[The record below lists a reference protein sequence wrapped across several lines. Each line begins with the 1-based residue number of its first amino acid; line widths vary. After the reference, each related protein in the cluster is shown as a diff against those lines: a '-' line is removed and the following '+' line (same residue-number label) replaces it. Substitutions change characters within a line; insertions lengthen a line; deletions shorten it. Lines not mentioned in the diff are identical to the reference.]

1 MSSRIGFSRFRAGV
15 ALRITAMFV
24 TIVAAALLI
33 ASTQWYVVIALLVAA
48 AFIQAVMLAH
58 FATRSSREMARLL
71 DAIAVDDTSPSFSA
85 LRGDSAHSE
94 LGTAMARVLT
104 RLRAWRSEHEEQ
116 AHYLQALVA
125 HVPVALVSVDE
136 RGKVQLLNTA
146 ARRLFETALTDASQ
160 FSRHGHP
167 FAVGIESLG
176 AGSSAILRMERAAGP
191 LLLKAAATDLSM
203 RGARCRLI
211 SLQNIENEMSA
222 HELAAWQTV
231 IRVMAH
237 EVMNSLTPVS
247 SLAATA
253 HELVREAVEKT
264 LLDDLCAATLADA
277 HAVLE
282 TVARCSEGLL
292 HFVQNHHRLTKRLTA
307 QIQIT
312 PVRRVFAR
320 LQRLLANELAGR
332 GIQLTMS
339 VDPESLELAVDVDL
353 LDQALINLVR
363 NAIDAL
369 RDTPDGVIALAAH
382 RDPDGRI
389 ALSVA
394 DNGPGIAPEQR
405 EKVFVPFY
413 TTKRQGSGIGLT
425 IVRQIATAHG
435 ARVDITQAPSGGALI
450 SMRF

>member
-1 MSSRIGFSRFRAGV
+1 MLRCRRPRPPPRHPDSMRSRKTPSRACSRRTKAMSVVPQKRWGSLAPRSTAACRSTGFNSATMSSRIGFSRFRAGV

-167 FAVGIESLG
+167 FAVGIESL
-176 AGSSAILRMERAAGP
+176 
-191 LLLKAAATDLSM
+191 
-203 RGARCRLI
+203 
-211 SLQNIENEMSA
+211 
-222 HELAAWQTV
+222 
-231 IRVMAH
+231 
-237 EVMNSLTPVS
+237 
-247 SLAATA
+247 
-253 HELVREAVEKT
+253 
-264 LLDDLCAATLADA
+264 
-277 HAVLE
+277 
-282 TVARCSEGLL
+282 
-292 HFVQNHHRLTKRLTA
+292 
-307 QIQIT
+307 
-312 PVRRVFAR
+312 
-320 LQRLLANELAGR
+320 
-332 GIQLTMS
+332 
-339 VDPESLELAVDVDL
+339 
-353 LDQALINLVR
+353 
-363 NAIDAL
+363 
-369 RDTPDGVIALAAH
+369 
-382 RDPDGRI
+382 
-389 ALSVA
+389 
-394 DNGPGIAPEQR
+394 
-405 EKVFVPFY
+405 
-413 TTKRQGSGIGLT
+413 
-425 IVRQIATAHG
+425 
-435 ARVDITQAPSGGALI
+435 
-450 SMRF
+450 